1 MSIYQVFDE
10 QKSRQIVGPEI
21 DLFIEAVAPLLH
33 KALRYSRGEM
43 SVADVL
49 YLVAEGVCQL
59 WVGGEEDVKTVML
72 TELVDFPQKRVARI
86 VALAGETAH
95 YASTFEAIQRWA
107 AANGASELE
116 AYCRPSVVR
125 LAKRYGF
132 FRTEREQIVLS
143 LKGYMQ

>member
-21 DLFIEAVAPLLH
+21 DFFIEAVSPFLH

-43 SVADVL
+43 SVGDAL
-49 YLVAEGVCQL
+49 YLVAKGLCQL
-59 WVGGEEDVKTVML
+59 WIGGEEVKTVML

-86 VALAGETAH
+86 IALAGETAR

-116 AYCRPSVVR
+116 AYCRPSVAR